1 MNILRMIHYLGEV
14 FIPTDAHQEV
24 PVYGDA
30 TSPMPEKKDGELPN
44 RTGTQEDTAYG
55 FHYSASSTILGCGKG
70 DTQENIN
77 KFAQWSDQAINSE
90 DGASYVYVHK

>member
-1 MNILRMIHYLGEV
+1 MNILRMIHYLGEI

-44 RTGTQEDTAYG
+44 RNGTQEDTAYG
-55 FHYSASSTILGCGKG
+55 FHYSASSTTLGCGKG

-77 KFAQWSDQAINSE
+77 KFAQWSDHRRWSFVCLC
-90 DGASYVYVHK
+90 S